1 MEINY
6 SKIIPT
12 HLNSLMTKEELEKIK
27 LLAEKEK
34 DMMQRKQYNA
44 SEYKK
49 YFAPKRAEEIAFST
63 KYDDFSKTERSVLAA
78 NIALTDEKF
87 QEVLKGANE
96 TLTDFEYLNHYLKLI
111 YHFKNKQ
118 NATIS
123 KEEMPALN
131 YVNNI
136 TRALM
141 NRFINYVGAISP
153 EIIINK
159 INEVLSF
166 NPELLI
172 KKNNTK

>member
-12 HLNSLMTKEELEKIK
+12 HLNSFMTKEELERIK
-27 LLAEKEK
+27 VLAEKEK
-34 DMMQRKQYNA
+34 ALMQRKQYNA
-44 SEYKK
+44 SEFTK

-63 KYDDFSKTERSVLAA
+63 KYDGFSKTERSVIAA

-87 QEVLKGANE
+87 QEILKGANE
-96 TLTDFEYLNHYLKLI
+96 MLTEFEYLNHYLKLI
-111 YHFKNKQ
+111 YHFKNKK
-118 NATIS
+118 NTTIS

-131 YVNNI
+131 YVNNFTI
-136 TRALM
+136 ALM
-141 NRFINYVGAISP
+141 KRFTNYIGAISP

-166 NPELLI
+166 NPELLSK
-172 KKNNTK
+172 KKNTK